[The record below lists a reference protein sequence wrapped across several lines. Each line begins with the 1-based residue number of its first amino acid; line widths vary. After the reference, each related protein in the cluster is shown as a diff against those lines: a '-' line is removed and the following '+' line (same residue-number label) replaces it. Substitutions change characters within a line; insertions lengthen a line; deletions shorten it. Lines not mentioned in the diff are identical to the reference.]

1 MVTVPGLL
9 EDSLP
14 MFQLQRS
21 GTYTEGVPE
30 ECHEATLQKDMG
42 AKTSQQGFKHK

>member
-1 MVTVPGLL
+1 MAAVPGLL
-9 EDSLP
+9 EDPLL

-21 GTYTEGVPE
+21 GTYTEGMPK

-42 AKTSQQGFKHK
+42 AETS